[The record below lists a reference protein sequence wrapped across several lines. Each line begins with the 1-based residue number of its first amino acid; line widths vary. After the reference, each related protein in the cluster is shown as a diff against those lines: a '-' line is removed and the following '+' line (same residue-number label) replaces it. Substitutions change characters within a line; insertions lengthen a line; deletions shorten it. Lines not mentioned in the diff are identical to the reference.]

1 VPHTPLWGASVRG
14 AAGGGT
20 GGAVL
25 RRDTGAN
32 TLTNRNTMARR
43 TRLLALAL
51 AAPLLFG
58 ACSTDDSGSG
68 DSSTDSGGNA
78 AADGDLSFA
87 VVTHGSAGDA
97 FWDVVQ
103 NGAEQ
108 AGKDLGVEVDYQ
120 SDGDPQR
127 QSQLIQAAVNQ
138 DVDGIVVSMANPD
151 ALQDSVE
158 AAVAAGIPVV
168 TINSG
173 SAESAQFG
181 AIGHVGQDET
191 IAGQGAGQRLA
202 QDGAKNVLCV
212 VHEAGNIGLEQRCD
226 GASQGLGSNVKLLQV
241 DINDLQ
247 AAQSTITSQLQSD
260 PTIDGVLTLN
270 SAVASAA
277 AAAASDAGS
286 DAEIATFD
294 LNGDVIKAIQD
305 GSIAF
310 AVDQQQYEQ
319 GYLPIVM
326 LKLYAQNLN
335 TVGGGQPVLTGP
347 GIVDSTNVDQI
358 ADLASSGTR

>member
-1 VPHTPLWGASVRG
+1 VKDKH
-14 AAGGGT
+14 
-20 GGAVL
+20 
-25 RRDTGAN
+25 
-32 TLTNRNTMARR
+32 TMARR
-43 TRLLALAL
+43 TRLIALAL
-51 AAPLLFG
+51 AAPLLIS
-58 ACSTDDSGSG
+58 ACSTGDSGSTATG
-68 DSSTDSGGNA
+68 SGGSGGTVSN
-78 AADGDLSFA
+78 GDLSFA

-103 NGAEQ
+103 KGAEA
-108 AGKDLGVEVDYQ
+108 AGKELGVSVDYQ

-138 DVDGIVVSMANPD
+138 KVDGVVVSMANPD
-151 ALQDSVE
+151 AVQSSVQ

-173 SAESAQFG
+173 AQESAAFG

-226 GASQGLGSNVKLLQV
+226 GASQGLGAKVKILQV

-247 AAQSTITSQLQSD
+247 GAQSTITSQLQSD
-260 PTIDGVLTLN
+260 PSIDGVLALN
-270 SAVASAA
+270 SAVASVA

-286 DAEIATFD
+286 GAEIGTFD
-294 LNGDVIKAIQD
+294 LNGDVIAAIKD

-326 LKLYAQNLN
+326 LKLYAQNRN
-335 TVGGGQPVLTGP
+335 TVGGGRPVLTGP
-347 GIVDSTNVDQI
+347 AIVDAKNVDTI
-358 ADLASSGTR
+358 ADLASAGTR